1 MNSVKSKYFKKYII
15 NLNKLSEMSKLKERF
30 LKEKLN
36 LIEKQENDY
45 YNLFKNYKNPFEIK
59 HLSSYIFKIYLINYY
74 FDLILSLTKNNRN

>member
-45 YNLFKNYKNPFEIK
+45 YNLFKNKFSHFESLVQDFKSVANEYKVQ
-59 HLSSYIFKIYLINYY
+59 IFFI
-74 FDLILSLTKNNRN
+74 